1 MNANAIFKA
10 LSNEHR
16 LQILL
21 WLKTPE
27 QHFAAERLSTAEE
40 TGMAGGVCVNAIVE
54 KTGMA
59 GGVCVNAI
67 VEKTG
72 LTQSVISTYLTV
84 LKDAG
89 LIRTE
94 RAGKW
99 TYCFYRPETMAEFSA
114 YLHGNFLP

>member
-1 MNANAIFKA
+1 MAENA
-10 LSNEHR
+10 
-16 LQILL
+16 
-21 WLKTPE
+21 E

-40 TGMAGGVCVNAIVE
+40 TGAAGGVCVNAIVE
-54 KTGMA
+54 KTA
-59 GGVCVNAI
+59 
-67 VEKTG
+67 
-72 LTQSVISTYLTV
+72 LTQSVVSTYLTV

-114 YLHGNFLP
+114 YLHGSFLP

>member
-40 TGMAGGVCVNAIVE
+40 TGV
-54 KTGMA
+54 A

-72 LTQSVISTYLTV
+72 LTQSVVSTYLTV

-99 TYCFYRPETMAEFSA
+99 TYCFYQPETMAEFSA
-114 YLHGNFLP
+114 YLHGSFLP

>member
-1 MNANAIFKA
+1 MNANSIFKA

-16 LQILL
+16 MQILL
-21 WLKTPE
+21 WLSKPE
-27 QHFAAERLSTAEE
+27 QHFAPERLSTAEE
-40 TGMAGGVCVNAIVE
+40 TEV
-54 KTGMA
+54 A

-72 LTQSVISTYLTV
+72 LTQSVVSTYLTV

-99 TYCFYRPETMAEFSA
+99 TYCFYCPECMAEFSA
-114 YLHGNFLP
+114 YLQSSFSL

>member
-40 TGMAGGVCVNAIVE
+40 TGVVDGVRECHRGKNGADAICCLHLSDCVERRGADSHRACR
-54 KTGMA
+54 KMD
-59 GGVCVNAI
+59 
-67 VEKTG
+67 
-72 LTQSVISTYLTV
+72 V
-84 LKDAG
+84 L
-89 LIRTE
+89 L
-94 RAGKW
+94 
-99 TYCFYRPETMAEFSA
+99 
-114 YLHGNFLP
+114 LPA

>member
-1 MNANAIFKA
+1 MNANVIFKA

-21 WLKTPE
+21 WLKTPK

-40 TGMAGGVCVNAIVE
+40 TGV
-54 KTGMA
+54 A

-72 LTQSVISTYLTV
+72 LTQSVVSTYLTV

-99 TYCFYRPETMAEFSA
+99 TYCFYQPETMAEFSA

>member
-21 WLKTPE
+21 WLKDPV
-27 QHFAAERLSTAEE
+27 QHFSPDRLSGADE
-40 TGMAGGVCVNAIVE
+40 TSVAGGVCVNAIAE
-54 KTGMA
+54 KSS
-59 GGVCVNAI
+59 
-67 VEKTG
+67 
-72 LTQSVISTYLTV
+72 LTQSVVSTYLNT

-94 RAGKW
+94 RSGKW
-99 TYCFYRPETMAEFSA
+99 TYCFYQPECTAEFLA
-114 YLHGNFLP
+114 YLSREL

>member
-1 MNANAIFKA
+1 MNINAIFKA

-21 WLKTPE
+21 WLKEPE
-27 QHFAAERLSTAEE
+27 QHFAAERLSGADE
-40 TGMAGGVCVNAIVE
+40 TSVAGGVCMNAIVE
-54 KTGMA
+54 K
-59 GGVCVNAI
+59 I
-67 VEKTG
+67 G
-72 LTQSVISTYLTV
+72 LTQPVVSTYLTV

-99 TYCFYRPETMAEFSA
+99 TYCFYRPESIAEFSA
-114 YLHGNFLP
+114 YLSSHL

>member
-21 WLKTPE
+21 WLKTPK
-27 QHFAAERLSTAEE
+27 QHFAAKRLSTAEE
-40 TGMAGGVCVNAIVE
+40 TGV
-54 KTGMA
+54 A

-72 LTQSVISTYLTV
+72 LTQSVVSTYLTV

-89 LIRTE
+89 LV
-94 RAGKW
+94 
-99 TYCFYRPETMAEFSA
+99 RPSVPENGRIASTG
-114 YLHGNFLP
+114 LKPWRNFWLICTVTFCREPFF

>member
-40 TGMAGGVCVNAIVE
+40 TGVAGGVCVNAIVE
-54 KTGMA
+54 NGA
-59 GGVCVNAI
+59 DAI
-67 VEKTG
+67 RCLHLSDRFERRGADSHRACRKMD
-72 LTQSVISTYLTV
+72 V
-84 LKDAG
+84 L
-89 LIRTE
+89 L
-94 RAGKW
+94 
-99 TYCFYRPETMAEFSA
+99 
-114 YLHGNFLP
+114 LPA

>member
-21 WLKTPE
+21 WLKTPK

-40 TGMAGGVCVNAIVE
+40 TGV
-54 KTGMA
+54 A

-72 LTQSVISTYLTV
+72 LTQSVVSTYLNRVERRRLGAYRACRKMDV
-84 LKDAG
+84 L
-89 LIRTE
+89 L
-94 RAGKW
+94 
-99 TYCFYRPETMAEFSA
+99 
-114 YLHGNFLP
+114 LPA

>member
-40 TGMAGGVCVNAIVE
+40 TGV
-54 KTGMA
+54 A

-72 LTQSVISTYLTV
+72 LTQSVVSTYLTV

-99 TYCFYRPETMAEFSA
+99 TYCFYRPNHCGIFGLFAR
-114 YLHGNFLP
+114 

>member
-40 TGMAGGVCVNAIVE
+40 TGVAGGVCVPENGRIA
-54 KTGMA
+54 
-59 GGVCVNAI
+59 
-67 VEKTG
+67 
-72 LTQSVISTYLTV
+72 STS
-84 LKDAG
+84 LKPWRNFR
-89 LIRTE
+89 LIYTATSCRE
-94 RAGKW
+94 P
-99 TYCFYRPETMAEFSA
+99 FF
-114 YLHGNFLP
+114 